1 MAYILFSNIDT
12 ATLHNSLKTLPN
24 MISHQFE
31 YHNMK
36 LNNVKAIMGRAI
48 TCNGFYIK

>member
-1 MAYILFSNIDT
+1 MAIIIFSNIDT

-24 MISHQFE
+24 MISHQVE

-36 LNNVKAIMGRAI
+36 LNNVIAIMERAI
-48 TCNGFYIK
+48 TCNSFYIE

>member
-1 MAYILFSNIDT
+1 MANILFSNIVI

-24 MISHQFE
+24 MISHQVE

-36 LNNVKAIMGRAI
+36 LNNVIAIMERVI
-48 TCNGFYIK
+48 TGKNFYIK